1 MNYSERMELRQKA
14 VEKLADHGVWM
25 ARTSTMQQIAEQVEI
40 VTGVK
45 QRRSQM
51 VSDYLYRWLDAKPEP
66 VNPRYRPE
74 FRPLR
79 LARHPRADD
88 IQRAQPP
95 LWTPSGTGNWN
106 QYTQY
111 MMDNGRAR

>member
-14 VEKLADHGVWM
+14 VEKLAEHGVWM

-51 VSDYLYRWLDAKPEP
+51 VSDYLYRWLDTKPEP

-79 LARHPRADD
+79 LVRHPRADD

-95 LWTPSGTGNWN
+95 LWTPKGIGNVKQLGGFIPDVW
-106 QYTQY
+106 
-111 MMDNGRAR
+111 RL

>member
-1 MNYSERMELRQKA
+1 MALEAKEWRRGFEQSPLVSGPAHCESGGQMNYSERMELRQKA

-51 VSDYLYRWLDAKPEP
+51 VSDYLYRWLDEKPEP
-66 VNPRYRPE
+66 VNPRSRPE
-74 FRPLR
+74 FRPMR
-79 LARHPRADD
+79 PVRHPRAD
-88 IQRAQPP
+88 
-95 LWTPSGTGNWN
+95 
-106 QYTQY
+106 
-111 MMDNGRAR
+111 

>member
-51 VSDYLYRWLDAKPEP
+51 VSDYLYRWLDEKPEP

-74 FRPLR
+74 FRPMR
-79 LARHPRADD
+79 PVRHPRADD

-95 LWTPSGTGNWN
+95 LWTPKGIGNVKQLGGFIPDVW
-106 QYTQY
+106 
-111 MMDNGRAR
+111 RL